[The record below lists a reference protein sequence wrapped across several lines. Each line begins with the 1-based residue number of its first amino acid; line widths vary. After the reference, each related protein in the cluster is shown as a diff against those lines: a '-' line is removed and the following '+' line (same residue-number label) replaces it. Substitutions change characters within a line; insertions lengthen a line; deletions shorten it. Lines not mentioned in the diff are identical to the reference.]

1 MFLEYF
7 VIAVWRGRFSNMAF
21 LYLYMVPFHAAI
33 VICLVKDFLFKS
45 ILTLCVLVLEE
56 FTNFCFLM
64 TKANQFVFEKKILT
78 LSSKGGLQDV
88 WKKFIDSF
96 DYRIQYNYLEYKSV
110 DKLNA
115 ISSLFPSH
123 CEKIFSEYCIIC
135 YISCRHLFLQQF
147 EIF

>member
-1 MFLEYF
+1 MWKTFKHGFF
-7 VIAVWRGRFSNMAF
+7 VPLHGPLSCCNSHLLGKRLFIQIHSDTLCFSAGG
-21 LYLYMVPFHAAI
+21 VH
-33 VICLVKDFLFKS
+33 KFLFSHDQSKS
-45 ILTLCVLVLEE
+45 IRIW
-56 FTNFCFLM
+56 
-64 TKANQFVFEKKILT
+64 EKIVT